1 MLLQFVFLPGVDNFQ
16 IRDANVVITTIF
28 LDIDSVLGDDPDL
41 IRPLLI
47 TKTQDW

>member
-1 MLLQFVFLPGVDNFQ
+1 MLHLVFLPGVDNFQ

-28 LDIDSVLGDDPDL
+28 LDIDSVLGYNPDL
-41 IRPLLI
+41 VQPL